1 MVIFNSY
8 VKLPEG
14 ISQGSC
20 QASYSLCEAPPVRAT
35 ISTGTPAARARRILG
50 TLNGAE
56 GDHPQPPIWGCNA
69 TFEQGT
75 HASVKNT
82 TAYIYIYICMYIY
95 ITIIVYNCILYIWRN
110 ISFPLGYCIP
120 WGKPNNQANDKPSI
134 LGKMV
139 VHSMVYTSTVHSAYG
154 TLSIINR
161 HVVGK
166 FWL

>member
-1 MVIFNSY
+1 MDP
-8 VKLPEG
+8 VKHRIHFAKHLP
-14 ISQGSC
+14 SVRPS
-20 QASYSLCEAPPVRAT
+20 APAPQRPERGESWALFL
-35 ISTGTPAARARRILG
+35 RRRWPSPSS
-50 TLNGAE
+50 NMRM
-56 GDHPQPPIWGCNA
+56 A

-82 TAYIYIYICMYIY
+82 TAYIYIYIYNYIY
-95 ITIIVYNCILYIWRN
+95 IYICIYVYKYIYIYIYNYNCILYIWRN
-110 ISFPLGYCIP
+110 IRFPIGYCIP